1 MMRTEISTITVTT
14 TMSSRPTITAVAK
27 AAGLSV
33 STVDRVLNNRA
44 PVKDQT
50 AQRVLEA
57 AKATGYPVDTGRT
70 TDTSELRQA
79 HSYSLGF
86 LLQSQQQPFYKELHQ
101 QLEQA
106 VHNRSTLQPQLL
118 EGAQF
123 AFIDDASPNAIAHQ
137 IEQLAATCDALAL
150 VCYEHPAI
158 LQAIEQAEARGVAVV
173 ALLSPLGT
181 DPRRPYL
188 GLDNRKVGRSAGWAM
203 AHLVKQ
209 AGKVGIFVGSHRFV
223 GHELR
228 EMGFRS
234 YCREHA
240 PQIEVL
246 EHLVSLDDAQIAYRG
261 TQALISQHPD
271 LRGLYVA
278 SGGMEGVIRALREA
292 QLAQSPCVITQEM
305 TPDARQALIDGVVT
319 LVVAT
324 PLRQLAGDTITQMIA
339 TLQQRENNPVS
350 PSVMPPSLPFILYNA
365 ENC

>member
-1 MMRTEISTITVTT
+1 MTTKISTFTVKT

-44 PVKDQT
+44 PVKDKT
-50 AQRVLEA
+50 VQRVLEA
-57 AKATGYPVDTGRT
+57 AKATGYAIDTVRT
-70 TDTSELRQA
+70 TDTSEVCEAR
-79 HSYSLGF
+79 SYSLGF
-86 LLQSQQQPFYKELHQ
+86 LLQSLQQPFYKELHQ
-101 QLEQA
+101 QLGQA
-106 VHNRSTLQPQLL
+106 MHNRSTLQPKLL
-118 EGAQF
+118 EDAQF
-123 AFIDDASPNAIAHQ
+123 AFIDDASPSALAHQ

-158 LQAIEQAEARGVAVV
+158 LHAIEQAEARGVAVV

-181 DPRRPYL
+181 DPRRPYI

-203 AHLVKQ
+203 AHLATQ
-209 AGKVGIFVGSHRFV
+209 PGKVGIFVGSHRFV

-246 EHLVSLDDAQIAYRG
+246 EHLISQDDAQIAYRG
-261 TQALISQHPD
+261 TQALISKHPD
-271 LRGLYVA
+271 LHGLYVA
-278 SGGMEGVIRALREA
+278 GGGMEGVIRALREA
-292 QLAQSPCVITQEM
+292 QLPQTLCVITQEM

-324 PLRQLAGDTITQMIA
+324 PLRQLAGDTIAQMIA
-339 TLQQRENNPVS
+339 MLQQRENSPVS
-350 PSVMPPSLPFILYNA
+350 PAATPPSLPFILYNA